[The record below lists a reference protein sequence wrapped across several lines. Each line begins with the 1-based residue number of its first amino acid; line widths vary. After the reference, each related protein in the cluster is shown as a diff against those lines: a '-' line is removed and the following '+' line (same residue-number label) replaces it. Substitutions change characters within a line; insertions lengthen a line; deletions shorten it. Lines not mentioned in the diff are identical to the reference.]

1 MENLL
6 ESFTFYFTAYYKMK
20 IPIEISI
27 DFNSGTN
34 KSLGSYVRGYQDVIK
49 SHESTGNDNHSLSL
63 PTTHQHQQLE
73 SMSEVAHGN

>member
-6 ESFTFYFTAYYKMK
+6 ESFTFYFTDYYKMK

-34 KSLGSYVRGYQDVIK
+34 KSLGSYVRGYKDMIK
-49 SHESTGNDNHSLSL
+49 SHESTENDNHSLSL
-63 PTTHQHQQLE
+63 PTTHQHQLLE